1 MRSEISQRVKY
12 NTEKSVNLGYSK
24 ALFQKTKIKSI
35 FFRDFNSLCPELR
48 FYKLNLNLC
57 RLEA

>member
-35 FFRDFNSLCPELR
+35 FFQR
-48 FYKLNLNLC
+48 FQFFMSRAEILQIKPKLV
-57 RLEA
+57 